1 MNAQQS
7 GALSLASIT
16 LQLTLLDTL
25 VEKGLLKQEEVPRLL
40 LRADTKLAG
49 SPAMEVTRGF
59 LAALRRARGGGASAG
74 FALALSAD
82 RDPQRSV
89 GGFRTDTQRW
99 EFRKGEHTRLVRPFV
114 AFPTVAHGPAAPG
127 SAGPRRDRKA

>member
-59 LAALRRARGGGASAG
+59 LAALRRDLG
-74 FALALSAD
+74 LQD
-82 RDPQRSV
+82 D
-89 GGFRTDTQRW
+89 
-99 EFRKGEHTRLVRPFV
+99 
-114 AFPTVAHGPAAPG
+114 
-127 SAGPRRDRKA
+127 